1 MTTRWGGELKFFKKV
16 QNNGHSHTHTSSQTK
31 NTMSNTTPN
40 TQTPTNPTNTQNVA
54 VKQLAKEEVKAVA
67 INGCSAEKQV
77 NLI

>member
-1 MTTRWGGELKFFKKV
+1 
-16 QNNGHSHTHTSSQTK
+16 
-31 NTMSNTTPN
+31 MSNTTPN